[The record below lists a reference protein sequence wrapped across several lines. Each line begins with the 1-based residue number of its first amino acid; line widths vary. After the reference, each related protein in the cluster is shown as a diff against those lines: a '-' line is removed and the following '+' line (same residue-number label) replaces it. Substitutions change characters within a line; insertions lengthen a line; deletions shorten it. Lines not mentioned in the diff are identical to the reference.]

1 MAAISQIVPNL
12 LGGVSQQPDPLKLPG
27 QVKEAENVL
36 LDPTFGCRKR
46 PPTQFVGELA
56 TNVPQG
62 AKWFNI
68 FRNGTERYVSAIY
81 TSGGSTSIRVWDADT
96 GAEQTV
102 NIASSAGEYLKV
114 SDPKNIEQLTINDY
128 TLLCNTEKNV
138 TLDSASDD
146 TTDAEALVVVN
157 QVAYNTQYTVDFLKD
172 GQQTTQEKVYRAS
185 KLSISPGSFEDTANG
200 NCAKAGTQA
209 FTETSGNKTG
219 LAFNV
224 TTTCSP
230 TLVTTEV
237 PGTFFP
243 TSVTHKTTSRK
254 AEFGIDYG
262 IQAYFTNRVGP
273 AKNYAVGSY
282 LYHNI
287 TKTLPAGNIT
297 IRVEVRVGSKP
308 SNPGGKN
315 FVFSSASISSY
326 TTTSTADWA
335 TGATIV
341 DSFTLSSNMS
351 LHPGEDGES
360 IIPSG
365 STVGMVF
372 QVATVQRGQSTNSYS
387 YKSVYSSRVTLTN
400 GGTNW
405 RRGDSVSVSLNGQS
419 YTVTV
424 EDETFGYS
432 YASEASATYTTPAN
446 ATSGTLDV
454 NLIISSLTTSIQ
466 ALSGY
471 TATPVGNV
479 IVIRRT
485 DGRDFN
491 IQTKGGTTNNALY
504 GIKGSVNDIS
514 LLPQQC
520 VKGVILLVRNS
531 DESTADDYYVK
542 FVPAAGE
549 IPGQGS
555 WEETHK
561 PGIPTD
567 LNPTTMPHA
576 LIREANGTFTVRQ
589 LSSTYSDELSWAG
602 REVGDEESNPA
613 PSFVGQSIKSMVFYM
628 NRLGFLS
635 RDSIVLSQPG
645 DFFNFFVG
653 SAISVSDA
661 DPIDM
666 AASSTKPAALKAAL
680 GTPKGL
686 LLFAENSQFL
696 LSTTE
701 TAFGPSTVTIKEL
714 SQYSYSSDI
723 APLETGVSVLF
734 STEADTFTKVY
745 EMAVDSVD
753 NRPVVSENTRI
764 VPEYIPPGL
773 TLSAASANN
782 SLCLFGD
789 GTETLYT
796 FKFFNT
802 GNERSL
808 AGWSKWIMPSPVE
821 LVAFDHDTGYLVCR
835 NGTSHV
841 LLKLEM
847 LDDPRTSPITAFD
860 SKFAPR
866 LDHSLLKSQTTVAAS
881 SDPDKKIIRFPAGS
895 YVTGKQP
902 TVILTL
908 DGNSTLYRSPEIESD
923 NTGSFVTID
932 KDLADQEFIIGLDYD
947 MKVKLPSFFV
957 KEEKRADRLNIPMI
971 ENVYIDLFY
980 SGRYS
985 VDIERRGYDLKTVDL
1000 DTTISDIYAANSAA
1014 IDEISTQ
1021 QVPVY
1026 SRGDYA
1032 TLTIKA
1038 SDPLPASITS
1048 YRWEGHYNNR
1058 GVRLM

>member
-1 MAAISQIVPNL
+1 MAAISQIIPNL
-12 LGGVSQQPDPLKLPG
+12 LGGVSQQPDPLKLNG

-56 TNVPQG
+56 TNVPEG

-81 TSGGSTSIRVWDADT
+81 TSSGTTSIRVWDADT

-114 SDPKNIEQLTINDY
+114 SNPRNIQHLTINDY
-128 TLLCNTEKNV
+128 TLLCNSEKNV
-138 TLDSASDD
+138 TMDSASDD
-146 TTDAEALVVVN
+146 EADPEALIVVN

-172 GQQTTQEKVYRAS
+172 GQTTQQQKVYRAS
-185 KLSISPGSFEDTANG
+185 KLSVSPGSFEDPANG
-200 NCAKAGTQA
+200 NCSKAGSQA
-209 FTETSGNKTG
+209 FTESSGTKTG
-219 LAFNV
+219 LGFTV

-230 TLVTTEV
+230 TLVTEEV
-237 PGTFFP
+237 EGTAFP
-243 TSVTHKTTSRK
+243 TAVEWMGAVPDFQYSGPQLWGTVN
-254 AEFGIDYG
+254 F
-262 IQAYFTNRVGP
+262 GP
-273 AKNYAVGSY
+273 ANNYAVGSY
-282 LYHNI
+282 LYRNF
-287 TKTLPAGNIT
+287 TSTTPAGNIT
-297 IRVEVRVGSKP
+297 VRVEVRVQMVDAEADP
-308 SNPGGKN
+308 PERN
-315 FVFSSASISSY
+315 FSAPTATIHSY
-326 TTTSTADWA
+326 TTNSTSEWVENMVISDS
-335 TGATIV
+335 GTISS
-341 DSFTLSSNMS
+341 DTTLSSG
-351 LHPGEDGES
+351 HIAPA
-360 IIPSG
+360 G
-365 STVGMVF
+365 STYGLSFKTSV
-372 QVATVQRGQSTNSYS
+372 VQKAQSTNSYS
-387 YKSVYSSRVTLTN
+387 YKSVYASRVTLTN

-405 RRGDSVSVSLNGQS
+405 RKGDTVSVTLQNQS
-419 YTVTV
+419 YTITV
-424 EDETFGYS
+424 EEETFGYS
-432 YASEASATYTTPAN
+432 FAAEASASYTTPAN

-454 NLIISSLTTSIQ
+454 NLIISSLTSSIQ

-479 IVIRRT
+479 IVVRRT

-504 GIKGSVNDIS
+504 GIKGSVNDVS
-514 LLPQQC
+514 LLPNQC
-520 VKGVILLVRNS
+520 VKGVNLLVRNS
-531 DESTADDYYVK
+531 SESDADDYYVK
-542 FVPAAGE
+542 FVPASGE

-561 PGIPTD
+561 PGIATD
-567 LNPTTMPHA
+567 LNPATMPHA
-576 LIREANGTFTVRQ
+576 LIRESNGDFTVRQ
-589 LSSTYSDELSWAG
+589 LSSTYSDELSWAS
-602 REVGDEESNPA
+602 REVGDVDSNPD
-613 PSFVGQSIKSMVFYM
+613 PSFVGHPIKGMVFYM
-628 NRLGFLS
+628 NRLGLLS
-635 RDSIVLSQPG
+635 SDSIVLSQPG

-653 SAISVSDA
+653 SAIAVSDA

-696 LSTTE
+696 LSTSE

-723 APLETGVSVLF
+723 APLETGVSILF

-773 TLSAASANN
+773 TLATSSPNN
-782 SLCLFGD
+782 SLCIFGD
-789 GTETLYT
+789 GSKTLWT
-796 FKFFNT
+796 FKFFNS

-821 LVAFDHDTGYLVCR
+821 MVGYDHDTGYFVCR
-835 NGTSHV
+835 NDTSHV
-841 LLKLEM
+841 LLKMEM
-847 LDDPRTSPITAFD
+847 LDDPRTSPISAFG

-881 SDPDKKIIRFPAGS
+881 PTVGKKIIRFPVGS
-895 YVTGKQP
+895 FVTDMQP

-908 DGNSTLYRSPEIESD
+908 DGNSTLYRSPPIESD
-923 NTGSFVTID
+923 ATGYFITID
-932 KDLADQEFIIGLDYD
+932 EDLANQDFILGLDYD
-947 MKVKLPSFFV
+947 MKVVLPSFFV

-971 ENVYIDLFY
+971 ENVYLDLYY

-985 VDIERRGYDLKTVDL
+985 VDIERRGYDLKSVDL
-1000 DTTISDIYAANSAA
+1000 DTTVADIYSANAAA

-1021 QVPVY
+1021 QIPVY

-1032 TLTIKA
+1032 TLTITA

>member
-56 TNVPQG
+56 TNVPEG

-81 TSGGSTSIRVWDADT
+81 TSSGTTSIRVWDADT
-96 GAEQTV
+96 GTEQTV
-102 NIASSAGEYLKV
+102 NVASSAGEYLKV
-114 SDPKNIEQLTINDY
+114 SNPRNIQQLTINDY

-138 TLDSASDD
+138 TMDSASDD
-146 TTDAEALVVVN
+146 ESNPEALVVVN

-172 GQQTTQEKVYRAS
+172 GQQTQQQKVYRAS
-185 KLSISPGSFEDTANG
+185 KLSVSPGSFEDTANG
-200 NCAKAGTQA
+200 NCSKAGSQS
-209 FTETSGNKTG
+209 FTETSGSKTG
-219 LAFNV
+219 LGFTV
-224 TTTCSP
+224 TTSCSP

-237 PGTFFP
+237 PGAFFP
-243 TSVTHKTTSRK
+243 TAVAWRGMVEDFDYPGTQNWGTHY
-254 AEFGIDYG
+254 FGNANDL
-262 IQAYFTNRVGP
+262 
-273 AKNYAVGSY
+273 AVGSY
-282 LYHNI
+282 LYRNV
-287 TKTLPAGNIT
+287 TKTTSAGNIT
-297 IRVEVRVGSKP
+297 LRIEVRVERDP
-308 SNPGGKN
+308 SHSEENPLNKY
-315 FVFSSASISSY
+315 STPTATIHSY
-326 TTTSTADWA
+326 TTGNSEWSEGLIINDGGTN
-335 TGATIV
+335 
-341 DSFTLSSNMS
+341 SSN
-351 LHPGEDGES
+351 LTVANGAIKPA
-360 IIPSG
+360 G
-365 STVGMVF
+365 SSFGLSFRVSN
-372 QVATVQRGQSTNSYS
+372 VQQAQSTNSFS
-387 YKSVYSSRVTLTN
+387 YKSVYASRVTLTN
-400 GGTNW
+400 GGTGW
-405 RRGDSVSVSLNGQS
+405 RSGDSVNVTVQGQS

-432 YASEASATYTTPAN
+432 FASEASASYTTPAN

-454 NLIISSLTTSIQ
+454 NLIVSSLSSSIQ
-466 ALSGY
+466 TLSGY

-504 GIKGSVNDIS
+504 GIKSSVNDVS
-514 LLPQQC
+514 LLPNQC
-520 VKGVILLVRNS
+520 IEGVNLLVRNS
-531 DESTADDYYVK
+531 SESDADDYYVK
-542 FVPAAGE
+542 FVPASGD

-561 PGIPTD
+561 PGITTD
-567 LNPTTMPHA
+567 LNPATMPHA
-576 LIREANGTFTVRQ
+576 LIRESNGDFTVRQ
-589 LSSTYSDELSWAG
+589 LSATYSDELSWAS
-602 REVGDEESNPA
+602 REVGDTDSNPD
-613 PSFVGQSIKSMVFYM
+613 PSFVGQAIKSMVFYM

-635 RDSIVLSQPG
+635 SDTIVLSQPG

-653 SAISVSDA
+653 SAIAVSDA

-666 AASSTKPAALKAAL
+666 AASSTKPASLKAAL

-696 LSTTE
+696 LSTSD
-701 TAFGPSTVTIKEL
+701 TAFGPATVTIKEL

-723 APLETGVSVLF
+723 APLETGVSILF

-773 TLSAASANN
+773 TLSASSPNN
-782 SLCLFGD
+782 SLCIFGD
-789 GTETLYT
+789 GSKTLWT

-802 GNERSL
+802 GNERNL

-821 LVAFDHDTGYLVCR
+821 MVSYDHDTGYYVCR

-841 LLKLEM
+841 LLKMEM
-847 LDDPRTSPITAFD
+847 LDDPRTSPITAFG
-860 SKFAPR
+860 SKFSPR

-881 SDPDKKIIRFPAGS
+881 SIAGKKIIRFPAGS
-895 YVTGKQP
+895 YVTDMQP

-908 DGNSTLYRSPEIESD
+908 DGNSTLYRSPALETDS
-923 NTGSFVTID
+923 TGPFITLD
-932 KDLADQEFIIGLDYD
+932 EDLASQDYILGLDYD
-947 MKVKLPSFFV
+947 MKVKLPAFFV

-971 ENVYIDLFY
+971 ENVYIDLYY

-1000 DTTISDIYAANSAA
+1000 DTTIADIYAANAAA
-1014 IDEISTQ
+1014 INEISTQ
-1021 QVPVY
+1021 QIPVY
-1026 SRGDYA
+1026 SRGDSS

-1048 YRWEGHYNNR
+1048 YRWEGHYNTR
-1058 GVRLM
+1058 GIAAI

>member
-56 TNVPQG
+56 TNVPEG

-81 TSGGSTSIRVWDADT
+81 TSSGTTSIRVWDADT

-114 SDPKNIEQLTINDY
+114 SDPKNIQQLTINDY
-128 TLLCNTEKNV
+128 TLLCNAEKNV
-138 TLDSASDD
+138 TMDAASDD
-146 TTDAEALVVVN
+146 ETNPEALVVVN

-172 GQQTTQEKVYRAS
+172 GQQTQQEKVYRAS
-185 KLSISPGSFEDTANG
+185 KLSVSPGSFEDDTNG
-200 NCAKAGTQA
+200 NCGKAGTQT
-209 FTETSGNKTG
+209 FSENSGSKTG
-219 LAFNV
+219 LGFTL
-224 TTTCSP
+224 TTSCSP
-230 TLVTTEV
+230 TLVTEETD
-237 PGTFFP
+237 GAFFP
-243 TSVTHKTTSRK
+243 TAVEWRGGSIPDFAYSGPQLWGTVNFGS
-254 AEFGIDYG
+254 AE
-262 IQAYFTNRVGP
+262 
-273 AKNYAVGSY
+273 NYAVGSY
-282 LYHNI
+282 LYRNF
-287 TKTLPAGNIT
+287 TSTTPAGNIT
-297 IRVEVRVGSKP
+297 VRVEVRVQNAL
-308 SNPGGKN
+308 SNPDIKN
-315 FVFSSASISSY
+315 YSSPTATIQNY
-326 TTTSTADWA
+326 TTNGTGEWA
-335 TGATIV
+335 TGYVISDSGTIGANT
-341 DSFTLSSNMS
+341 TLSSG
-351 LHPGEDGES
+351 HIAPA
-360 IIPSG
+360 G
-365 STVGMVF
+365 SSYGLSF
-372 QVATVQRGQSTNSYS
+372 QVSSVQQAQSTSSFS
-387 YKSVYSSRVTLTN
+387 YKSVYASRVTLTN
-400 GGTNW
+400 GGSNW
-405 RRGDSVSVSLNGQS
+405 RIGDSVNVTLSGQS
-419 YTVTV
+419 YTIRV
-424 EDETFGYS
+424 EDEAFGYS
-432 YASEASATYTTPAN
+432 YAAEATATYTTPAN

-454 NLIISSLTTSIQ
+454 NLIVSSLTSSIQ

-471 TATPVGNV
+471 SATPVGNV

-504 GIKGSVNDIS
+504 GIKGSVNDVS
-514 LLPQQC
+514 LLPRQC

-531 DESTADDYYVK
+531 SESDADDYYVK
-542 FVPAAGE
+542 FVPASGE

-561 PGIPTD
+561 PGITTD
-567 LNPTTMPHA
+567 LNPNTMPHA
-576 LIREANGTFTVRQ
+576 MIREANGTFTVRQ
-589 LSSTYSDELSWAG
+589 LSSTYNDELSWAS
-602 REVGDEESNPA
+602 RDVGDEESNPN
-613 PSFVGQSIKSMVFYM
+613 PTFVGNKIKGMVFYM

-635 RDSIVLSQPG
+635 EDTIVLSQPG
-645 DFFNFFVG
+645 DFFDFFVD
-653 SAISVSDA
+653 SAIAVSDA

-666 AASSTKPAALKAAL
+666 SASSTKPASLKAAL

-696 LSTTE
+696 LSTSE

-723 APLETGVSVLF
+723 APLETGVSILF

-773 TLSAASANN
+773 TLAASSPNN
-782 SLCLFGD
+782 SLCIFGD
-789 GTETLYT
+789 GSKTLWT

-821 LVAFDHDTGYLVCR
+821 SIGFDHDTGYIVCR

-841 LLKLEM
+841 LLKMEM
-847 LDDPRTSPITAFD
+847 LDDPRTSPITAFG
-860 SKFAPR
+860 SRFAPR

-881 SDPDKKIIRFPAGS
+881 SAAGKKIIRFPAGS
-895 YVTGKQP
+895 FVVDTQP

-908 DGNSTLYRSPEIESD
+908 DGNSTLYRSPDIESD
-923 NTGSFVTID
+923 STGYFVTID
-932 KDLADQEFIIGLDYD
+932 EDLADQDFILGLDYD

-971 ENVYIDLFY
+971 ENVYLDLYY

-985 VDIERRGYDLKTVDL
+985 VDIERRGYDLKSVDL
-1000 DTTISDIYAANSAA
+1000 DTTVADIYSANAAA

-1021 QVPVY
+1021 QIPVY

>member
-56 TNVPQG
+56 TNVPEG

-68 FRNGTERYVSAIY
+68 FRNGTERYVTAIY
-81 TSGGSTSIRVWDADT
+81 TSSGTTSIRVWDADT

-102 NIASSAGEYLKV
+102 NIASAAGEYLKV
-114 SDPKNIEQLTINDY
+114 SDPRNIKQLTINDY

-138 TLDSASDD
+138 TMDAASDD
-146 TTDAEALVVVN
+146 ETDPEALVVVN

-172 GQQTTQEKVYRAS
+172 GQNLTQEKVYRAS
-185 KLSISPGSFEDTANG
+185 KLSVSPGSFEDTTNG
-200 NCAKAGTQA
+200 NCSKTGSQS
-209 FTETSGNKTG
+209 FTETSGSKTG
-219 LAFNV
+219 LSFTL
-224 TTTCSP
+224 TTSCNP

-237 PGTFFP
+237 PGDFFP
-243 TSVTHKTTSRK
+243 TSVEDITAARI
-254 AEFGIDYG
+254 GIDFDYG
-262 IQAYFTNRVGP
+262 TQAYFTDKVGSVE
-273 AKNYAVGSY
+273 NYAVGSY
-282 LYHNI
+282 LYHNF
-287 TKTLPAGNIT
+287 TQSTGAGSIT
-297 IRVEVRVGSKP
+297 IRMEVRVQDNPNLAGKKKFVP
-308 SNPGGKN
+308 SQ
-315 FVFSSASISSY
+315 ASIVSY
-326 TTTSTADWA
+326 TTSGAQDWT
-335 TGATIV
+335 TGTLIT
-341 DSFTLSSNMS
+341 DTDTLSSD
-351 LHPGEDGES
+351 LARWPGGP
-360 IIPSG
+360 IFPSG
-365 STVGMVF
+365 SIVGVTVRINN
-372 QVATVQRGQSTNSYS
+372 VQQAQSTNSYS
-387 YKSVYSSRVTLTN
+387 YKSVYTSRVALTN
-400 GGTNW
+400 GGSGW
-405 RRGDSVSVSLNGQS
+405 RRGDSVSVTLNGQS

-454 NLIISSLTTSIQ
+454 NLIVSSLTSSIQ

-504 GIKGSVNDIS
+504 GIKGSVNDVS
-514 LLPQQC
+514 LLPSQC
-520 VKGVILLVRNS
+520 VKGVNLLVRNS
-531 DESTADDYYVK
+531 AESDADDYYVK
-542 FVPAAGE
+542 FVPASGD

-561 PGIPTD
+561 PGITTD
-567 LNPTTMPHA
+567 LNPATMPHA
-576 LIREANGTFTVRQ
+576 LIRESDGTFTVRQ
-589 LSSTYSDELSWAG
+589 LSPTYSDELSWAP
-602 REVGDEESNPA
+602 REVGDTKSNPD
-613 PSFVGQSIKSMVFYM
+613 PSFVGQPIKGMVFYM

-635 RDSIVLSQPG
+635 SDTIVLSQPG

-653 SAISVSDA
+653 SAIAVSDA

-666 AASSTKPAALKAAL
+666 AASSTKPASLKAAL

-696 LSTTE
+696 LSTSE

-723 APLETGVSVLF
+723 APLETGVSILF

-773 TLSAASANN
+773 TLAASSPNN
-782 SLCLFGD
+782 SLCIFGD
-789 GTETLYT
+789 GSKTLWT

-821 LVAFDHDTGYLVCR
+821 MVGYDHDTGYFVCR

-841 LLKLEM
+841 LLKMEM
-847 LDDPRTSPITAFD
+847 LDDPRTSPITAFG

-866 LDHSLLKSQTTVAAS
+866 LDHSLLKTQTTVAAS
-881 SDPDKKIIRFPAGS
+881 STAGKKIIRFPAGS
-895 YVTGKQP
+895 FVTGMQP

-908 DGNSTLYRSPEIESD
+908 DGNSTLYRSPAIESD
-923 NTGSFVTID
+923 ATGSFITID
-932 KDLADQEFIIGLDYD
+932 SDLADQDFILGLDYD

-971 ENVYIDLFY
+971 ENVYIDLYY

-985 VDIERRGYDLKTVDL
+985 VDIDRRGYDLKTVDL
-1000 DTTISDIYAANSAA
+1000 DTTIADIYSANAAA

-1021 QVPVY
+1021 QIPVY

>member
-56 TNVPQG
+56 TNVPEG

-81 TSGGSTSIRVWDADT
+81 TSSGATSIRVWDADT

-114 SDPKNIEQLTINDY
+114 SDPKNIQQLTINDY

-138 TLDSASDD
+138 TMDSASDD
-146 TTDAEALVVVN
+146 EADPEALVVVN

-172 GQQTTQEKVYRAS
+172 GQTTQQQKVYRAS
-185 KLSISPGSFEDTANG
+185 KLSVSPGSFEDTANG
-200 NCAKAGTQA
+200 NCAKAGSQS
-209 FTETSGNKTG
+209 FIETSGSKTG
-219 LAFNV
+219 LGFTV

-230 TLVTTEV
+230 TLVTEEV
-237 PGTFFP
+237 PGIFFP
-243 TSVTHKTTSRK
+243 VSVENISADRIGIDFDYALQGYFTRKRGSVENFAIGSYIYHNFTKTTS
-254 AEFGIDYG
+254 A
-262 IQAYFTNRVGP
+262 
-273 AKNYAVGSY
+273 GS
-282 LYHNI
+282 
-287 TKTLPAGNIT
+287 IT
-297 IRVEVRVGSKP
+297 IRLEVRVDE
-308 SNPGGKN
+308 NPNVEGKKK
-315 FVFSSASISSY
+315 FTPSSATIVNY
-326 TTTSTADWA
+326 TTTGSADWA
-335 TGATIV
+335 EG
-341 DSFTLSSNMS
+341 TLITDTETLTSD
-351 LHPGEDGES
+351 LERWPDGP
-360 IIPSG
+360 IFPSG
-365 STVGMVF
+365 STVG
-372 QVATVQRGQSTNSYS
+372 ATVKITNVQQGQSTNNYS
-387 YKSVYSSRVTLTN
+387 YKSVYASRVTLTN
-400 GGTNW
+400 GGSGW
-405 RRGDSVSVSLNGQS
+405 RKGDSVSVTVQGQA

-454 NLIISSLTTSIQ
+454 NLIVSSLTSSIQ

-479 IVIRRT
+479 IVVRRT

-504 GIKGSVNDIS
+504 GIKGSVNDVS
-514 LLPQQC
+514 LLPNQC
-520 VKGVILLVRNS
+520 VKGVNLLVRNS
-531 DESTADDYYVK
+531 SESDADDYYVK
-542 FVPAAGE
+542 FVPASGE

-561 PGIPTD
+561 PGIATD
-567 LNPTTMPHA
+567 LNPATMPHA
-576 LIREANGTFTVRQ
+576 LIRESNGDFTVRQ
-589 LSSTYSDELSWAG
+589 LSATYSDELSWAP
-602 REVGDEESNPA
+602 REVGDTNSNPD
-613 PSFVGQSIKSMVFYM
+613 PSFVGQPIKSMVFYM

-635 RDSIVLSQPG
+635 SDSIVLSQPG

-653 SAISVSDA
+653 SAIAVSDA

-666 AASSTKPAALKAAL
+666 AASSTKPASLKAAL

-696 LSTTE
+696 LSTSE

-723 APLETGVSVLF
+723 APLETGVSILF

-773 TLSAASANN
+773 TLAASSPNN
-782 SLCLFGD
+782 SLCIFGD
-789 GTETLYT
+789 GSKTLWT

-821 LVAFDHDTGYLVCR
+821 MVGYDHDTGYFVCR

-841 LLKLEM
+841 LLKMEM
-847 LDDPRTSPITAFD
+847 LDDPRTSPITAFG

-866 LDHSLLKSQTTVAAS
+866 LDHSLLKSQTTVAVSATAG
-881 SDPDKKIIRFPAGS
+881 KKIIRFPAGS
-895 YVTGKQP
+895 FVTGMQP

-908 DGNSTLYRSPEIESD
+908 DGNSTLYRSPAIESD
-923 NTGSFVTID
+923 ATGSFITID
-932 KDLADQEFIIGLDYD
+932 ADLADQDFILGLDYD

-971 ENVYIDLFY
+971 ENVYIDLYY

-1000 DTTISDIYAANSAA
+1000 DTTLADIYSANAAA

-1021 QVPVY
+1021 QIPVY
-1026 SRGDYA
+1026 SRGDYS
-1032 TLTIKA
+1032 TLTITA

>member
-56 TNVPQG
+56 TNVPEG

-81 TSGGSTSIRVWDADT
+81 TNSGSTSIRVWDADT
-96 GAEQTV
+96 GTEQTV
-102 NIASSAGEYLKV
+102 NVAASAGEYLKV
-114 SDPKNIEQLTINDY
+114 INPRNIQQLTINDY

-138 TLDSASDD
+138 TMDSASDD
-146 TTDAEALVVVN
+146 EADPEALIVVN

-172 GQQTTQEKVYRAS
+172 GQQTQQQKVYRAS
-185 KLSISPGSFEDTANG
+185 KLSVSPGSFEDTANG
-200 NCAKAGTQA
+200 NCAKAGSQS
-209 FTETSGNKTG
+209 FTETSGSKTG
-219 LAFNV
+219 LGFTV
-224 TTTCSP
+224 TTSCSP

-237 PGTFFP
+237 PGAFFP
-243 TSVTHKTTSRK
+243 TSVEDVTQSRRK
-254 AEFGIDYG
+254 FGVSFDYG
-262 IQAYFTNRVGP
+262 LQGYFTKKVGS
-273 AKNYAVGSY
+273 ADNFAIGSY
-282 LYHNI
+282 LYHNFTSNTSAGSI
-287 TKTLPAGNIT
+287 TVRIEA
-297 IRVEVRVGSKP
+297 RVEKHPNNDFNRYVP
-308 SNPGGKN
+308 SQ
-315 FVFSSASISSY
+315 ASIVNY
-326 TTTSTADWA
+326 TTSGNDEWSTNIVISDTETLTSDLERFPN
-335 TGATIV
+335 GQIY
-341 DSFTLSSNMS
+341 
-351 LHPGEDGES
+351 
-360 IIPSG
+360 PSG
-365 STVGMVF
+365 TTVGIV
-372 QVATVQRGQSTNSYS
+372 VNVTNVQQAQSSSSFS
-387 YKSVYSSRVTLTN
+387 YKSVYASRVTLTN
-400 GGTNW
+400 GGTGW
-405 RRGDSVSVSLNGQS
+405 RRGDSVSVTLSGQS

-424 EDETFGYS
+424 EDEAFGYS
-432 YASEASATYTTPAN
+432 FAAEASASYTTPAN

-454 NLIISSLTTSIQ
+454 NLIVSSLTGSIQ

-479 IVIRRT
+479 IVVRRT

-504 GIKGSVNDIS
+504 GIKGSVNDVS
-514 LLPQQC
+514 LLPNQC
-520 VKGVILLVRNS
+520 IKGVNLLVRNS
-531 DESTADDYYVK
+531 SESDADDYYVK
-542 FVPAAGE
+542 FVPASGE

-561 PGIPTD
+561 PGITTD
-567 LNPTTMPHA
+567 LNPATMPHA
-576 LIREANGTFTVRQ
+576 LIRESNGDFTVRQ
-589 LSSTYSDELSWAG
+589 LSSTYSDELSWAA
-602 REVGDEESNPA
+602 REVGDTTSNPD
-613 PSFVGQSIKSMVFYM
+613 PSFVGQPIKSMVFYM

-635 RDSIVLSQPG
+635 SDTIVLSQPG

-653 SAISVSDA
+653 SAIAVSDA

-666 AASSTKPAALKAAL
+666 AASSTKPASLKAAL

-696 LSTTE
+696 LSTSE

-723 APLETGVSVLF
+723 APLETGVSILF

-773 TLSAASANN
+773 TLAASSPNN
-782 SLCLFGD
+782 SLCIFGN
-789 GTETLYT
+789 GSKTLWT

-821 LVAFDHDTGYLVCR
+821 MVGYDHDTGYFVCR

-841 LLKLEM
+841 LLKMEM
-847 LDDPRTSPITAFD
+847 LDDPRTSPITAFG
-860 SKFAPR
+860 SKFSPR

-881 SDPDKKIIRFPAGS
+881 SVTGKKIIRFPAGS
-895 YVTGKQP
+895 FVADMQP

-908 DGNSTLYRSPEIESD
+908 DGNSTLYRSPAIESD
-923 NTGSFVTID
+923 STGSFITLD
-932 KDLADQEFIIGLDYD
+932 EDLASQDYILGLDYD
-947 MKVKLPSFFV
+947 MKIKLPSFFV

-971 ENVYIDLFY
+971 ENVYIDLYY

-985 VDIERRGYDLKTVDL
+985 VDIDRRGYDLKTVDL
-1000 DTTISDIYAANSAA
+1000 DTTIADIYAANAAA

-1021 QVPVY
+1021 QIPVY

>member
-1 MAAISQIVPNL
+1 MAAISQVVPNL
-12 LGGVSQQPDPLKLPG
+12 LGGVSQQPAPLMLPG

-56 TNVPQG
+56 TNVPAG

-68 FRNGTERYVSAIY
+68 FRNGTERYVTAIY

-102 NIASSAGEYLKV
+102 NVAAAAGEYLKV
-114 SDPKNIEQLTINDY
+114 SDPKNIQQLTINDY

-138 TLDSASDD
+138 TMDAASDD
-146 TTDAEALVVVN
+146 ETDPEALVVVN

-172 GQQTTQEKVYRAS
+172 GQNLTQEKVYRAS
-185 KLSISPGSFEDTANG
+185 KLSVSPGSFEDTSNG
-200 NCAKAGTQA
+200 NCSKAGTQS
-209 FTETSGNKTG
+209 FNETSGSKTG
-219 LAFNV
+219 LGFTV
-224 TTTCSP
+224 TTSCNP

-237 PGTFFP
+237 AGAFFP
-243 TSVTHKTTSRK
+243 TSVENISADRIGVD
-254 AEFGIDYG
+254 FDYALQG
-262 IQAYFTNRVGP
+262 YFTRKVGTVE
-273 AKNYAVGSY
+273 NYAVGSY
-282 LYHNI
+282 LYHNF
-287 TKTLPAGNIT
+287 TKTTAAGSIT
-297 IRVEVRVGSKP
+297 IRLEVRVENNPNIEGKKRFTPSQASIVSYTSSGS
-308 SNPGGKN
+308 SDWSVGTLITDTETLTSDMERWPGGPI
-315 FVFSSASISSY
+315 F
-326 TTTSTADWA
+326 
-335 TGATIV
+335 
-341 DSFTLSSNMS
+341 
-351 LHPGEDGES
+351 
-360 IIPSG
+360 PSG
-365 STVGMVF
+365 STVG
-372 QVATVQRGQSTNSYS
+372 ATVKITNVQQAQSTNSYS
-387 YKSVYSSRVTLTN
+387 YKSVYTSRVTLTN
-400 GGTNW
+400 GGSNW
-405 RRGDSVSVSLNGQS
+405 RRGDSVSVTVAGQS
-419 YTVTV
+419 YTVRV

-432 YASEASATYTTPAN
+432 YASEASASYTTPAN

-454 NLIISSLTTSIQ
+454 NLIVSSLTSSIQ

-479 IVIRRT
+479 IVIKRT

-504 GIKGSVNDIS
+504 GIKGSVNDVS
-514 LLPQQC
+514 LLPNQC
-520 VKGVILLVRNS
+520 VKGVNLLVRNS
-531 DESTADDYYVK
+531 TESDADDYYVK
-542 FVPAAGE
+542 FVPASGD

-561 PGIPTD
+561 PGITTD
-567 LNPTTMPHA
+567 LNPATMPHA
-576 LIREANGTFTVRQ
+576 LIRESDGTFTVRQ
-589 LSSTYSDELSWAG
+589 LSSTYSDELSWAP
-602 REVGDEESNPA
+602 RAVGDEESNPD
-613 PSFVGQSIKSMVFYM
+613 PSFVGQPIKGMVFYM

-635 RDSIVLSQPG
+635 SDTIVLSQPG
-645 DFFNFFVG
+645 SFFDFFVS
-653 SAISVSDA
+653 SAIAVSDA

-666 AASSTKPAALKAAL
+666 AASSTKPASLKAAL

-714 SQYSYSSDI
+714 SQYSYSSEI
-723 APLETGVSVLF
+723 APLETGVSILF

-773 TLSAASANN
+773 TISAASPNN
-782 SLCLFGD
+782 SLCMFGD

-821 LVAFDHDTGYLVCR
+821 LVAYDHDTGYFVCR

-841 LLKLEM
+841 LLKMEM
-847 LDDPRTSPITAFD
+847 LDDPRTSPITAFG

-866 LDHSLLKSQTTVAAS
+866 LDHSLLKTQTTVAAS
-881 SDPDKKIIRFPAGS
+881 STAGKKIVRFPAGA
-895 YVTGKQP
+895 YVVDKQP

-923 NTGSFVTID
+923 STGYYVTID
-932 KDLADQEFIIGLDYD
+932 SDLADQDFILGIDYT
-947 MKVKLPSFFV
+947 MKVVLPNFFV
-957 KEEKRADRLNIPMI
+957 KQEKRADRKNIPMV
-971 ENVYIDLFY
+971 ENVYLDLYY
-980 SGRYS
+980 SGRYT
-985 VDIERRGYDLKTVDL
+985 VDIDRKGYDLKSVDL
-1000 DTTISDIYAANSAA
+1000 DVTTADIYLANAAA
-1014 IDEISTQ
+1014 IDEITSKQ
-1021 QVPVY
+1021 IPVY
-1026 SRGDYA
+1026 CRGDFA
-1032 TLTIKA
+1032 ELTITTP
-1038 SDPLPASITS
+1038 DPLPASITS

-1058 GVRLM
+1058 GISTLT

>member
-1 MAAISQIVPNL
+1 MAAISQVVPNL
-12 LGGVSQQPDPLKLPG
+12 LGGVSQQPAPLMLPG

-56 TNVPQG
+56 TNVPAG

-68 FRNGTERYVSAIY
+68 FRNGTERYVTAIY

-114 SDPKNIEQLTINDY
+114 SNPKNIQQLTINDY

-138 TLDSASDD
+138 TMDSASDD
-146 TTDAEALVVVN
+146 EADPEALIVVN
-157 QVAYNTQYTVDFLKD
+157 QVAYNTQYSVDFLKD
-172 GQQTTQEKVYRAS
+172 GQQTQQQKVYRAS
-185 KLSISPGSFEDTANG
+185 KLSVSPGSFEDTANG
-200 NCAKAGTQA
+200 NCAKAGSQS
-209 FTETSGNKTG
+209 FNETSGSKTG
-219 LAFNV
+219 LGFTV

-237 PGTFFP
+237 PGAFFP
-243 TSVTHKTTSRK
+243 TAVEWRGAVSDFDYPGAQNWGTHY
-254 AEFGIDYG
+254 FGNANDR
-262 IQAYFTNRVGP
+262 AR
-273 AKNYAVGSY
+273 GSY
-282 LYHNI
+282 LYRNTPSI
-287 TKTLPAGNIT
+287 TTSAGT
-297 IRVEVRVGSKP
+297 ISLRIEVRVERDPNEKEGETLNRYSDP
-308 SNPGGKN
+308 VAVIHN
-315 FVFSSASISSY
+315 Y
-326 TTTSTADWA
+326 TTNN
-335 TGATIV
+335 TGQWSEGVILNDGGTNSSDLTVANGNIKPAGTTFGL
-341 DSFTLSSNMS
+341 SFRV
-351 LHPGEDGES
+351 
-360 IIPSG
+360 
-365 STVGMVF
+365 STV
-372 QVATVQRGQSTNSYS
+372 QQAQSTNSFS
-387 YKSVYSSRVTLTN
+387 YKSVYASRVTLTN
-400 GGTNW
+400 GGTGW
-405 RRGDSVSVSLNGQS
+405 RKGDSVSVTVQGQN

-432 YASEASATYTTPAN
+432 YAAEASATYTTPAN

-454 NLIISSLTTSIQ
+454 NLIVSSLTSSIQ

-479 IVIRRT
+479 IVVRRT

-504 GIKGSVNDIS
+504 GIKGSVNDVS
-514 LLPQQC
+514 LLPNQC
-520 VKGVILLVRNS
+520 IKGVNLLVRNS
-531 DESTADDYYVK
+531 SESDADDYYVK
-542 FVPAAGE
+542 FVPASGE
-549 IPGQGS
+549 IPGQGA

-561 PGIPTD
+561 PGIATD
-567 LNPTTMPHA
+567 LNPATMPHA
-576 LIREANGTFTVRQ
+576 LIREADGTFTVRQ
-589 LSSTYSDELSWAG
+589 LSSTYSDELSWAP
-602 REVGDEESNPA
+602 REVGDTNSNPD
-613 PSFVGQSIKSMVFYM
+613 PSFVGQPIKGMVFYM

-635 RDSIVLSQPG
+635 SDTIVLSQPG
-645 DFFNFFVG
+645 DFFNFFVS
-653 SAISVSDA
+653 SAIAVSDA

-666 AASSTKPAALKAAL
+666 AASSTKPASLKAAL

-696 LSTTE
+696 MSTTE
-701 TAFGPSTVTIKEL
+701 TSFGPSTVTMKEL

-723 APLETGVSVLF
+723 APLETGVSILF

-773 TLSAASANN
+773 TLAASSPNN
-782 SLCLFGD
+782 SLCIFGD
-789 GTETLYT
+789 GSKTLYT

-821 LVAFDHDTGYLVCR
+821 MVAYDHDTGYFVCR

-841 LLKLEM
+841 LLKMEM
-847 LDDPRTSPITAFD
+847 LDDPRTSPITAFG

-866 LDHSLLKSQTTVAAS
+866 LDHSLFKTQTTVAAS
-881 SDPDKKIIRFPAGS
+881 STAGKSIIRFPAGS
-895 YVTGKQP
+895 YVADMQP

-923 NTGSFVTID
+923 STGNFITID
-932 KDLADQEFIIGLDYD
+932 TDLADQDFILGIDYT
-947 MKVKLPSFFV
+947 MKVVLPSFFV
-957 KEEKRADRLNIPMI
+957 KQEKRADRKNIPMV
-971 ENVYIDLFY
+971 ENVYLDLYY
-980 SGRYS
+980 SGRYT
-985 VDIERRGYDLKTVDL
+985 VDIDRKGYDLKSVDL
-1000 DTTISDIYAANSAA
+1000 DVTTADIYLANAAA
-1014 IDEISTQ
+1014 IDEITSKQ
-1021 QVPVY
+1021 IPVY
-1026 SRGDYA
+1026 CRGDFA
-1032 TLTIKA
+1032 ELTIKTP
-1038 SDPLPASITS
+1038 DPLPASITS

-1058 GVRLM
+1058 GISTLT

>member
-81 TSGGSTSIRVWDADT
+81 TSGGSTAIRVWDADT

-102 NIASSAGEYLKV
+102 NIASPAGEYLKV
-114 SDPKNIEQLTINDY
+114 SNPLNIQHLTINDY

-138 TLDSASDD
+138 TMDSASDD
-146 TTDAEALVVVN
+146 EADPEAIIVVN
-157 QVAYNTQYTVDFLKD
+157 QVAYNTQYSVDFLKD
-172 GQQTTQEKVYRAS
+172 GQSAQQQKVYRAS
-185 KLSISPGSFEDTANG
+185 KLAISPGSFEDNDNG
-200 NCAKAGTQA
+200 NCGKAGTNT
-209 FTETSGNKTG
+209 FVKTDGSKTG
-219 LAFNV
+219 LAFSI
-224 TTTCSP
+224 TTNCTP
-230 TLVTTEV
+230 TLVTEEIE
-237 PGTFFP
+237 GDFFP
-243 TSVTHKTTSRK
+243 TGVRDHTSNTTLNRYN
-254 AEFGIDYG
+254 IDYG
-262 IQAYFTNRVGP
+262 HEGYFTKKIGQ
-273 AKNYAVGSY
+273 ADTFAVGSY
-282 LYHNI
+282 LYHNF
-287 TKTLPAGNIT
+287 TANTPAGNIT
-297 IRVEVRVGSKP
+297 IRAETRIQKGG
-308 SNPGGKN
+308 NGKN
-315 FVFSSASISSY
+315 EFTSPSFNIVSY
-326 TTTSTADWA
+326 DMSGSEDWR
-335 TGATIV
+335 TGLNIIDTE
-341 DSFTLSSNMS
+341 TLSSALPRYSNQAK
-351 LHPGEDGES
+351 PDYDAGKK
-360 IIPSG
+360 
-365 STVGMVF
+365 VGIVMEISN
-372 QVATVQRGQSTNSYS
+372 VQQTQSTNNYS
-387 YKSVYSSRVTLTN
+387 YKSVYSAKATLTG
-400 GGTNW
+400 GGTGW
-405 RRGDSVSVSLNGQS
+405 RRGDTVTATLNGQN
-419 YTVTV
+419 YTITV
-424 EDETFGYS
+424 EDETFSYS
-432 YASEASATYTTPAN
+432 FSSEASASFTTPAN
-446 ATSGTLDV
+446 AGAGTLDV
-454 NLIISSLTTSIQ
+454 NLIVSSLTTSIQ

-471 TATPVGNV
+471 SATPVGNV
-479 IVIRRT
+479 IVVKRT

-504 GIKGSVNDIS
+504 GIKGSVNDVS
-514 LLPQQC
+514 LLPRQC
-520 VKGVILLVRNS
+520 TKGVILLVRNS
-531 DESTADDYYVK
+531 SDSAADDYYVK
-542 FVPAAGE
+542 FVPASGE

-561 PGIPTD
+561 PGITTD
-567 LNPTTMPHA
+567 LNPVTMPHA
-576 LIREANGTFTVRQ
+576 LIREENGNFTVRP
-589 LSSTYSDELSWAG
+589 LSATYSDTLSWAS
-602 REVGDEESNPA
+602 REVGDVKTNPD
-613 PSFVGQSIKSMVFYM
+613 PSFVGQPIKSMVFYM
-628 NRLGFLS
+628 NRLGLLS
-635 RDSIVLSQPG
+635 SDTIVLSQPG
-645 DFFNFFVG
+645 DFFNFFSG
-653 SAISVSDA
+653 SAIAVSDA

-696 LSTTE
+696 LSTSE
-701 TAFGPSTVTIKEL
+701 NAFGPSTVSIKEL
-714 SQYSYSSDI
+714 SQYSYNSNI
-723 APLETGVSVLF
+723 APLETGVSILF
-734 STEADTFTKVY
+734 STEADTYTKVY
-745 EMAVDSVD
+745 EMAVDSID

-773 TLSAASANN
+773 TLATSSPNN
-782 SLCLFGD
+782 SLCIFGD
-789 GTETLYT
+789 GTDTLYT

-821 LVAFDHDTGYLVCR
+821 MVGYDHDTGYFVCR
-835 NGTSHV
+835 NGSSHI
-841 LLKLEM
+841 LLTMEM
-847 LDDPRTSPITAFD
+847 LDDPRTSPITAHG
-860 SKFAPR
+860 STFAPR

-881 SDPDKKIIRFPAGS
+881 ATTGKKIVRFPAGS
-895 YVTGKQP
+895 FVDGKQP
-902 TVILTL
+902 TLILTV
-908 DGNSTLYRSPEIESD
+908 GGFSTLYRSPAIETDS
-923 NTGSFVTID
+923 TGSFITVDENLANQDFILGID
-932 KDLADQEFIIGLDYD
+932 FD

-957 KEEKRADRLNIPMI
+957 KEEKKSDRLNIPMI
-971 ENVYIDLFY
+971 ENVYIDLYY

-1000 DTTISDIYAANSAA
+1000 DTTIADIYSANSAA

-1032 TLTIKA
+1032 TLTITA